1 MDPLLLI
8 RRITILLWHWTDS
21 VDFMKRGLLNW
32 NTWWLRWML
41 AIDSKCAAIYRMT
54 SLFIVIYI
62 FWFLLILLL
71 LICQIHGL
79 QHAWVP
85 CLSLSPGVFSNSC
98 PLSQQCYLIISSPAT
113 PLSSCP
119 QSFPVSE
126 SALHVK
132 WPKYWSWVLPMNIHG
147 WFPLGLTDLI
157 SFMSKGLSRVFST

>member
-21 VDFMKRGLLNW
+21 VDFMKRSKGKRGLLNW
-32 NTWWLRWML
+32 NTLWLRWML
-41 AIDSKCAAIYRMT
+41 AIDNKCAAIYRMT

-62 FWFLLILLL
+62 FWFSLILLL
-71 LICQIHGL
+71 LICQIHRL
-79 QHAWVP
+79 QHARVP

-98 PLSQQCYLIISSPAT
+98 PLSQQCYLIISSSAT
-113 PLSSCP
+113 PFSSCL

-126 SALHVK
+126 FFSNESALYVK
-132 WPKYWSWVLPMNIHG
+132 WPKYWSWVLPMNIQG

-157 SFMSKGLSRVFST
+157 SL